1 MSKKLI
7 MANIFAFLVFLVMFI
22 LQWFVLKN
30 ENAYFVLIFLCVLS
44 LAGIIFIVLSIISIV
59 LYIKELNKTLK
70 DMQNSFVNKNDT
82 FNKK

>member
-7 MANIFAFLVFLVMFI
+7 MANIIAFLVFLVMFI
-22 LQWFVLKN
+22 LQWFVLKS

-70 DMQNSFVNKNDT
+70 DMQNSFVNKNDI